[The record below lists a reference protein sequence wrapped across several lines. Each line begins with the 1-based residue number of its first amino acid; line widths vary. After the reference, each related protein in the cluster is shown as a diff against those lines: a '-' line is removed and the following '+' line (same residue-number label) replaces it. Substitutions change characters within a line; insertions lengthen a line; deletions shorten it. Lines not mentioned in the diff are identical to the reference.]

1 MAKYNRVLLK
11 LSGEA
16 LAKDKGFGYDY
27 DFVDKVVDELIS
39 VSKSGTQV
47 SLVVGGGNFWRG
59 RQGGG
64 MDRTIADQMG
74 MLATIMNALCLQ
86 DAIEKRGGKAVVLSS
101 IEMDRIA
108 ELYTKRRAL
117 KYLNNGYVVIFA
129 GGTGSP
135 YFSTDTA
142 ASLRAAEI
150 GADAILLAKNV
161 DGIYTGDPKTDKT
174 AKKFDEISY
183 MEFIE
188 RGLKAMDMTAVTMCM
203 ENNVPILCFLLDET
217 SILRAVSGEKL
228 GTWIR

>member
-101 IEMDRIA
+101 IEMARIA

>member
-39 VSKSGTQV
+39 VSESGTQV

-64 MDRTIADQMG
+64 MDRTVADQMG
-74 MLATIMNALCLQ
+74 MLATVMNALCLK
-86 DAIEKRGGKAVVLSS
+86 DAIEKHGGKAVVLSS
-101 IEMDRIA
+101 IEMERIA
-108 ELYTKRRAL
+108 ELYTKTRAL
-117 KYLNNGYVVIFA
+117 KYLNDGCIVIFA

-135 YFSTDTA
+135 FFSTDTA

-150 GADAILLAKNV
+150 EADAILLAKNV

-188 RGLKAMDMTAVTMCM
+188 RGLKAMDLTAVTMCM
-203 ENNVPILCFLLDET
+203 ENSVPILCFMLDEN
-217 SILRAVSGEKL
+217 SILGAVNGEKL

>member
-74 MLATIMNALCLQ
+74 MLATVMNALCLQ
-86 DAIEKRGGKAVVLSS
+86 DAIERRGGKAVVLSS
-101 IEMDRIA
+101 IEVDRIA
-108 ELYTKRRAL
+108 ELYTKRRAN
-117 KYLNNGYVVIFA
+117 KYLNDGYIVIFA

-150 GADAILLAKNV
+150 EADAILLAKNV
-161 DGIYTGDPKTDKT
+161 DGIYTGDPKIDKT

-188 RGLKAMDMTAVTMCM
+188 RGLKAMDLTAVTMCM
-203 ENNVPILCFLLDET
+203 ENNVPILCFMLDEN
-217 SILRAVSGEKL
+217 SILRAVNGDKL

>member
-74 MLATIMNALCLQ
+74 MLATVMNALCLQ
-86 DAIEKRGGKAVVLSS
+86 DAIERRGGKATVLSS

-108 ELYTKRRAL
+108 ELYTKRRAD
-117 KYLNNGYVVIFA
+117 KYLSDGYIVIFA

-135 YFSTDTA
+135 FFSTDTA

-150 GADAILLAKNV
+150 EADAILLAKNV
-161 DGIYTGDPKTDKT
+161 DGIYTGDPKVDKT

-188 RGLKAMDMTAVTMCM
+188 RGLKAMDLTAVTMCM
-203 ENNVPILCFLLDET
+203 ENNVPILCFMLDEN
-217 SILRAVSGEKL
+217 SILRAVNGEKL

>member
-16 LAKDKGFGYDY
+16 LAKEKGFGYDY

-39 VSKSGTQV
+39 ISKSGTQV

-74 MLATIMNALCLQ
+74 MLATVMNALCLQ

-108 ELYTKRRAL
+108 ELYTKKRAL
-117 KYLNNGYVVIFA
+117 KYLSDGYVVIFA

-174 AKKFDEISY
+174 ATKFDEISY

-203 ENNVPILCFLLDET
+203 ENKVPILCFLLDET